1 MAVRVVHN
9 SDFRNSLM
17 SLAGLLA
24 VAMPLVFALLQA
36 MQTLAQSQTQNT
48 AAASPVYEV
57 ASIKP
62 NKSDNPRV
70 FFMFSPNGFT
80 ATKVSLQMLIETAYG
95 VEENRI
101 SGAPSWANSEKYDIE
116 AKMDSSVADDLRK
129 LSEDQRTPARQRMLQ
144 ALLADRFKLRLHREN
159 RDLPVYELV
168 IAKNGPKLHKAKTGD
183 TYTNGVKGSDGRPA
197 GTGTWINGDNIIGQ
211 GIPISDLVEELSQR
225 LGRAVVDETG
235 LTGNYDFTL
244 RWTPD
249 DGQAPTGAVLGDA
262 GATLPDSSGPS
273 IFSAIQA
280 QLGLKLESKKGPVP
294 VLVVDHV
301 ERPSEN

>member
-1 MAVRVVHN
+1 MTAERGTRKVHFSSKPLLITTGLVAVVFPVA
-9 SDFRNSLM
+9 FC
-17 SLAGLLA
+17 LLDAAQTRATTRAQDAA
-24 VAMPLVFALLQA
+24 VIGATF
-36 MQTLAQSQTQNT
+36 
-48 AAASPVYEV
+48 EV
-57 ASIKP
+57 ASIKQ

-80 ATKVSLQMLIETAYG
+80 ATKVSLQMLIGTAYG

-144 ALLADRFKLRLHREN
+144 ALLADRFKLRLRREN
-159 RDLPVYELV
+159 KDLPVYELV

-183 TYTNGVKGSDGRPA
+183 TYTNGVKDSDGRPA

-225 LGRAVVDETG
+225 LGRTVVDKTG
-235 LTGNYDFTL
+235 LGGRYDFEL
-244 RWTPD
+244 KWTPD
-249 DGQAPTGAVLGDA
+249 ESQGAMFRGPESPQADI
-262 GATLPDSSGPS
+262 SGPS
-273 IFSAIQA
+273 IFTAIQQ
-280 QLGLKLESKKGPVP
+280 QLGLRLESKKGHVEI
-294 VLVVDHV
+294 LVIDHV